1 MTLSFPLW
9 SFSLFLVRESAFI
22 SLKIEVAVTDPP
34 RNSKIFVS
42 HLGLDFQRA
51 LCEGTQTQ
59 KKKTAGCR
67 PSDMRCNVSVKQ
79 QRRRRLR
86 KHQLKSVFA
95 LFSTLSRLFH
105 LVLYVH
111 QMLAKFS
118 GVEF

>member
-59 KKKTAGCR
+59 KKK
-67 PSDMRCNVSVKQ
+67 
-79 QRRRRLR
+79 
-86 KHQLKSVFA
+86 QLGVDPLTCA
-95 LFSTLSRLFH
+95 VTYQLSNNDGDG
-105 LVLYVH
+105 YENI
-111 QMLAKFS
+111 S
-118 GVEF
+118 